1 MFTGKDTFK
10 HRGMRVAPDFW
21 SESLA
26 FCDVR
31 SRFRKLLFEFFDDL
45 FGNRLRFTIRRKF
58 WTLSIQYRQTKC
70 MYEALQGPNGRWFE
84 MIRLMHKRQ
93 LRAWLPKLQSRK
105 VVGHDEL
112 FPLVLGPVLPFRQ
125 RRFRVAHLNEAHLA
139 TAL

>member
-10 HRGMRVAPDFW
+10 HRGMLVAPDFR

-45 FGNRLRFTIRRKF
+45 FGNQLRLAIRRKL
-58 WTLSIQYRQTKC
+58 WTLPIKHRETKC
-70 MYEALQGPNGRWFE
+70 MYEALHGTHGRWFE
-84 MIRLMHKRQ
+84 MIPLMHKRQ
-93 LRAWLPKLQSRK
+93 LRAWLPTLQSRK

-112 FPLVLGPVLPFRQ
+112 FPLALGPVLPFRQ
-125 RRFRVAHLNEAHLA
+125 RRFRVAHPNQAHLA

>member
-10 HRGMRVAPDFW
+10 HRGMLVAPDFR

-31 SRFRKLLFEFFDDL
+31 SRFGKLLFEFFDDL
-45 FGNRLRFTIRRKF
+45 FGNRLRFTIRGKF

-70 MYEALQGPNGRWFE
+70 MCEALQGPNVRRFE

-105 VVGHDEL
+105 IIGHDEL
-112 FPLVLGPVLPFRQ
+112 FPLALSPGLPFL
-125 RRFRVAHLNEAHLA
+125 RRPFRVAHPNQAHLA